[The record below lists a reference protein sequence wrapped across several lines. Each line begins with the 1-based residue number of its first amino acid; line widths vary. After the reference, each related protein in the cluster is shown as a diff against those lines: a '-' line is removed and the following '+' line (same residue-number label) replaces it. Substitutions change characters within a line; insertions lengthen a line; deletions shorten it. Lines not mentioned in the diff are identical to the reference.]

1 MFQSHQDPFKWAS
14 KRLGNS
20 PVLVFSEGFVY
31 LIIGTRILS
40 SVEEGKIDE
49 MVVAYL
55 ASYYLLDFEY
65 PKQHVFGLSILHYFV
80 FKDQEIP
87 RDLLKNFEEAISL
100 YEKYKSEDT
109 F

>member
-49 MVVAYL
+49 MLSHILQACWILNTQSSMYL
-55 ASYYLLDFEY
+55 DYQFSTTLYSKIRRF
-65 PKQHVFGLSILHYFV
+65 
-80 FKDQEIP
+80 QE
-87 RDLLKNFEEAISL
+87 
-100 YEKYKSEDT
+100 T

>member
-49 MVVAYL
+49 MVVA
-55 ASYYLLDFEY
+55 
-65 PKQHVFGLSILHYFV
+65 
-80 FKDQEIP
+80 
-87 RDLLKNFEEAISL
+87 
-100 YEKYKSEDT
+100 
-109 F
+109 